1 MHNTTSTSTVDGPR
15 TLGDQT
21 WQDQAACR
29 TGTNPELFFPEPD
42 QIDRIRAAK
51 TLCGRCPVR
60 RTCLDA
66 ALENGD
72 RDGIRGG
79 LTEQERDA
87 LHSKLAQRVDY
98 TRINTVLAGGDVHL
112 SRAERRAVARDA
124 YQAQIP
130 AEELGR
136 LLKVTKEHAQKLYRH
151 ARREISHRN
160 TKPKPAK
167 NTRTGTVPVTPA
179 KAPARADLGTA
190 A

>member
-1 MHNTTSTSTVDGPR
+1 MHNNTSTMADGPR

-29 TGTNPELFFPEPD
+29 TGTEPELFFPEPD
-42 QIDRIRAAK
+42 EIDRIQAAK
-51 TLCGRCPVR
+51 TLCAQCPVR

-79 LTEQERDA
+79 LTEEERDA

-124 YQAQIP
+124 YRARLP
-130 AEELGR
+130 ADQLAR
-136 LLKVTKEHAQKLYRH
+136 LLKITKEHAQKLYRH
-151 ARREISHRN
+151 ASREIRNRN
-160 TKPKPAK
+160 TKPAKPTKKAG
-167 NTRTGTVPVTPA
+167 TRTVRVAGT
-179 KAPARADLGTA
+179 KAPARTDLGTA